1 MTTQSFLAL
10 LANNPQKELVFEYE
24 ANQFI
29 PVYHITEV
37 KNVHFESID
46 CGGNAHEEYQ
56 TITQLW
62 ISPKDF
68 LLKKCMTAEKALKI
82 FNIVDGVKPMKKETE
97 IFFEYGYQD
106 LRTSVFSIEAITHKK
121 NEESDNQ
128 LIIKMFV
135 PKTACKPSQQ
145 VIEKG
150 KAALNCCAPVEQ
162 VAEKNKQV
170 LGCC

>member
-1 MTTQSFLAL
+1 MTTKSFLEL
-10 LANNPQKELVFEYE
+10 LEKHPQKELVFEYE

-37 KNVHFESID
+37 KNVYFESID

-68 LLKKCMTAEKALKI
+68 LEKTCMTAEKALKI
-82 FNIVDGVKPMKKETE
+82 YNIVDGVKPMKRDTE

-106 LRTSVFSIEAITHKK
+106 LRTSVYSIEEV
-121 NEESDNQ
+121 EETTDQ

-135 PKTACKPSQQ
+135 PKTACKPTLR
-145 VIEKG
+145 VLEKG
-150 KAALNCCAPVEQ
+150 KEVSNCCGPTSQ
-162 VAEKNKQV
+162 VVGKTKKVA
-170 LGCC
+170 GCC

>member
-1 MTTQSFLAL
+1 MTTKTFLEL

-68 LLKKCMTAEKALKI
+68 METKRMTAEKALKI
-82 FNIVDGVKPMKKETE
+82 YNIVDGVKPMKRGTE
-97 IFFEYGYQD
+97 IFFEYGYKD
-106 LRTSVFSIEAITHKK
+106 LRTSVYSIEEV
-121 NEESDNQ
+121 EETETQ
-128 LIIKMFV
+128 LIIRMFV
-135 PKTACKPSQQ
+135 PKTACKPALKVVENGKNALSCCGPVPQAT
-145 VIEKG
+145 EKG
-150 KAALNCCAPVEQ
+150 
-162 VAEKNKQV
+162 EKTV
-170 LGCC
+170 GCC

>member
-1 MTTQSFLAL
+1 MTTKSFLEL
-10 LANNPQKELVFEYE
+10 LAQNPQKELVFEYE

-29 PVYHITEV
+29 PVYHITEI

-46 CGGNAHEEYQ
+46 CGGNAHEEHQ

-68 LLKKCMTAEKALKI
+68 LEKKCMTAEKALKI
-82 FNIVDGVKPMKKETE
+82 YNIVDGVKPMKRDTE

-106 LRTSVFSIEAITHKK
+106 LRTSVYSV
-121 NEESDNQ
+121 EEVAETADQ

-135 PKTACKPSQQ
+135 PKTACKPALK
-145 VIEKG
+145 VVEKG
-150 KAALNCCAPVEQ
+150 KKALSCCGPAPQ
-162 VAEKNKQV
+162 AIGKEKKTV
-170 LGCC
+170 GCC

>member
-1 MTTQSFLAL
+1 MTTQTFLDL

-68 LLKKCMTAEKALKI
+68 LEKKCMTAEKALKI
-82 FNIVDGVKPMKKETE
+82 YNIVDGVKPMRRETQ
-97 IFFEYGYQD
+97 IFFEYGYKD
-106 LRTSVFSIEAITHKK
+106 LRTSIYSIEEVVET
-121 NEESDNQ
+121 SDQ

-135 PKTACKPSQQ
+135 PKTACKPAQE

-150 KAALNCCAPVEQ
+150 QAALNCCAPVQQ
-162 VAEKNKQV
+162 VVGKAKAGM
-170 LGCC
+170 GCC

>member
-1 MTTQSFLAL
+1 MTTKVFLEL

-68 LLKKCMTAEKALKI
+68 LQKKCMTAEKALKI
-82 FNIVDGVKPMKKETE
+82 YTIVDGVKPMKRDTE
-97 IFFEYGYQD
+97 IFFEYGYKA
-106 LRTSVFSIEAITHKK
+106 LRTSNYSVTEIVETT
-121 NEESDNQ
+121 NQ
-128 LIIKMFV
+128 LIVKMFV
-135 PKTACKPSQQ
+135 PKTACKPAQQ

-150 KAALNCCAPVEQ
+150 KEALNCCSPVQQ
-162 VAEKNKQV
+162 VVGKVKKV
-170 LGCC
+170 VGCC

>member
-1 MTTQSFLAL
+1 MTIKSFLAL
-10 LANNPQKELVFEYE
+10 LEKHPQKELVFEYE

-29 PVYHITEV
+29 PVYHITEI

-46 CGGNAHEEYQ
+46 CGGNAHETFQ

-68 LLKKCMTAEKALKI
+68 LKQKCMTAEKALKI
-82 FNIVDGVKPMKKETE
+82 YNIVDGVKPMKRDTE
-97 IFFEYGYQD
+97 IFFEYGYKE
-106 LRTSVFSIEAITHKK
+106 LRTSVYSVEAI
-121 NEESDNQ
+121 EETADQ

-135 PKTACKPSQQ
+135 PKTACKPAQK

-150 KAALNCCAPVEQ
+150 KEILSCCGPVQQIAGEAKK
-162 VAEKNKQV
+162 VV
-170 LGCC
+170 GCC

>member
-1 MTTQSFLAL
+1 MITQAFLEL

-29 PVYHITEV
+29 PAYHITEI
-37 KNVHFESID
+37 KNVHFESVD
-46 CGGNAHEEYQ
+46 CGGNAHEEFQ

-82 FNIVDGVKPMKKETE
+82 FNIVDGVKPMKRETE

-106 LRTSVFSIEAITHKK
+106 LRTSVYSVEAI
-121 NEESDNQ
+121 EETDNQ

-150 KAALNCCAPVEQ
+150 KEALNCCQPVQQ
-162 VAEKNKQV
+162 VMEKGKKV
-170 LGCC
+170 LSCC

>member
-1 MTTQSFLAL
+1 MTTQKFLDL
-10 LANNPQKELVFEYE
+10 LAANSEKELVFEYE

-46 CGGNAHEEYQ
+46 CGGNAHEEFQ

-68 LLKKCMTAEKALKI
+68 LKKKCMTGEKALKI
-82 FNIVDGVKPMKKETE
+82 FNIVDGVKPLRKETE
-97 IFFEYGYQD
+97 ILFEYGYKD
-106 LRTSVFSIEAITHKK
+106 LRTSIYSVENIEET
-121 NEESDNQ
+121 DNQ

-135 PKTACKPSQQ
+135 PKTACKPALQ
-145 VIEKG
+145 V
-150 KAALNCCAPVEQ
+150 VEQ
-162 VAEKNKQV
+162 GKQF
-170 LGCC
+170 LTCC

>member
-1 MTTQSFLAL
+1 MTTQTFLEL

-24 ANQFI
+24 ANTFI
-29 PVYHITEV
+29 PVYHITEI
-37 KNVHFESID
+37 KNVHFESVD
-46 CGGNAHEEYQ
+46 CGGNAHEEFQ

-68 LLKKCMTAEKALKI
+68 LLKECMTAEKALKI
-82 FNIVDGVKPMKKETE
+82 YNIVDGVKPMKRATTM
-97 IFFEYGYQD
+97 FFEYGYKD
-106 LRTSVFSIEAITHKK
+106 LRTSVYSVEAI
-121 NEESDNQ
+121 EEINNQ

-135 PKTACKPSQQ
+135 PKTACKPAQQ

-150 KAALNCCAPVEQ
+150 KAALNCCTPVEQ
-162 VAEKNKQV
+162 VAEKSKQV

>member
-1 MTTQSFLAL
+1 MTTKEFLEL
-10 LANNPQKELVFEYE
+10 LENNPQKELVFEYE

-29 PVYHITEV
+29 PVYHITEI

-46 CGGNAHEEYQ
+46 CGGNAHEEFQ

-68 LLKKCMTAEKALKI
+68 LKRKCMTAEKALKI
-82 FNIVDGVKPMKKETE
+82 YHIVDGVKPMKRDTP
-97 IFFEYGYQD
+97 IFFEYGYKD
-106 LRTSVFSIEAITHKK
+106 LRTSIYSV
-121 NEESDNQ
+121 EEVVETVDQ

-135 PKTACKPSQQ
+135 PKTACKPAQQ

-150 KAALNCCAPVEQ
+150 KEALNCCAPASQ
-162 VAEKNKQV
+162 VVGKVKKV
-170 LGCC
+170 VGCC

>member
-1 MTTQSFLAL
+1 MTTKAFLDL

-46 CGGNAHEEYQ
+46 CGGNAHEAYQ

-82 FNIVDGVKPMKKETE
+82 YNIVDGVKPMKKETD
-97 IFFEYGYQD
+97 IFFEYGYKD
-106 LRTSVFSIEAITHKK
+106 LRTSVYSVEAI
-121 NEESDNQ
+121 EETDNQ

-135 PKTACKPSQQ
+135 PKTACKPAQQ

-150 KAALNCCAPVEQ
+150 KAALSCCAPVEQ
-162 VAEKNKQV
+162 VIEKGKKTLN
-170 LGCC
+170 CC

>member
-1 MTTQSFLAL
+1 MTTKSFLEL
-10 LANNPQKELVFEYE
+10 LAKHPQKELVFEYE
-24 ANQFI
+24 ANQFV

-68 LLKKCMTAEKALKI
+68 LEKKCMTAEKALKI
-82 FNIVDGVKPMKKETE
+82 YNIVDGVKPMKRDTE
-97 IFFEYGYQD
+97 IFFEYGYRD
-106 LRTSVFSIEAITHKK
+106 LRTSVYSIEEIEA
-121 NEESDNQ
+121 SADQ

-135 PKTACKPSQQ
+135 PKTACKPALK
-145 VIEKG
+145 VVEKG
-150 KAALNCCAPVEQ
+150 KEALSCCAPAPQAIGKGKKTV
-162 VAEKNKQV
+162 
-170 LGCC
+170 GCC

>member
-1 MTTQSFLAL
+1 MTTKTFLEL

-68 LLKKCMTAEKALKI
+68 LKKKCMTAEKALKI
-82 FNIVDGVKPMKKETE
+82 YNIVDGVKPMKRDTE
-97 IFFEYGYQD
+97 IFFEYGYKD
-106 LRTSVFSIEAITHKK
+106 LRTSVYSIEEVDKT
-121 NEESDNQ
+121 ETQ
-128 LIIKMFV
+128 LIIRMFV
-135 PKTACKPSQQ
+135 PKTACKPAQQ
-145 VIEKG
+145 VFEKG
-150 KAALNCCAPVEQ
+150 KEALSCCGPAKS
-162 VAEKNKQV
+162 VAGKGKKV
-170 LGCC
+170 VSCC

>member
-1 MTTQSFLAL
+1 MTTKTFLEL

-68 LLKKCMTAEKALKI
+68 LETKCMTAEKALKI
-82 FNIVDGVKPMKKETE
+82 YNIVDGVKPMKRDTE
-97 IFFEYGYQD
+97 IFFEYGYKD
-106 LRTSVFSIEAITHKK
+106 LRTSVYSIEEV
-121 NEESDNQ
+121 EETETQ
-128 LIIKMFV
+128 LIIRMFV
-135 PKTACKPSQQ
+135 RKTACKPALKVVENGKNAVSCCGPAPQA
-145 VIEKG
+145 IEKG
-150 KAALNCCAPVEQ
+150 KKTV
-162 VAEKNKQV
+162 
-170 LGCC
+170 GCC

>member
-1 MTTQSFLAL
+1 MTTQAFLDL
-10 LANNPQKELVFEYE
+10 LANNPQKELVFEFE

-37 KNVHFESID
+37 KNVYFESID

-68 LLKKCMTAEKALKI
+68 LEKKCMTAEKALKI
-82 FNIVDGVKPMKKETE
+82 YNIVDGVKPMKRDTT

-106 LRTSVFSIEAITHKK
+106 LRTSVYSVEAIQETA
-121 NEESDNQ
+121 NQ
-128 LIIKMFV
+128 LIIQLFV
-135 PKTACKPSQQ
+135 PKTACKPAQQ
-145 VIEKG
+145 VIKKG
-150 KAALNCCAPVEQ
+150 KEALNCCTPVQQ
-162 VAEKNKQV
+162 VVGVAKQV
-170 LGCC
+170 TGCC

>member
-1 MTTQSFLAL
+1 MTTQSFLDL
-10 LANNPQKELVFEYE
+10 LASNPQKEVVFEYE

-68 LLKKCMTAEKALKI
+68 LKRKCMTAEKALKI
-82 FNIVDGVKPMKKETE
+82 FKIVDGVKPMKRTTQ
-97 IFFEYGYQD
+97 IFFEYGYKD
-106 LRTSVFSIEAITHKK
+106 LRTSIYSIEEVVETA
-121 NEESDNQ
+121 DQ

-135 PKTACKPSQQ
+135 PKTACKPAQQ

-150 KAALNCCAPVEQ
+150 KAALTCCKPVET
-162 VAEKNKQV
+162 VEEKGKQV

>member
-1 MTTQSFLAL
+1 MTTQTFLEL

-82 FNIVDGVKPMKKETE
+82 FNIVDGVKPMKRETE

-106 LRTSVFSIEAITHKK
+106 LRTSVYSVEAI
-121 NEESDNQ
+121 EEADNQ
-128 LIIKMFV
+128 LLIKMFV

-145 VIEKG
+145 VFEKG
-150 KAALNCCAPVEQ
+150 KKVLNACQPVQQVMAKGKKVLNCC
-162 VAEKNKQV
+162 
-170 LGCC
+170 

>member
-1 MTTQSFLAL
+1 MTTQTFLEL
-10 LANNPQKELVFEYE
+10 LANHPQKELIFEYE

-37 KNVHFESID
+37 KNVYFESID

-68 LLKKCMTAEKALKI
+68 LKKKCMTTEKALKI
-82 FNIVDGVKPMKKETE
+82 FNIVDGVKPMKRDTQ
-97 IFFEYGYQD
+97 IFFEYGYKD
-106 LRTSVFSIEAITHKK
+106 LRTSVYSIEEVVETA
-121 NEESDNQ
+121 NQ

-150 KAALNCCAPVEQ
+150 KAALNCCKPVEA
-162 VAEKNKQV
+162 VVEKGKQV
-170 LGCC
+170 LSCC